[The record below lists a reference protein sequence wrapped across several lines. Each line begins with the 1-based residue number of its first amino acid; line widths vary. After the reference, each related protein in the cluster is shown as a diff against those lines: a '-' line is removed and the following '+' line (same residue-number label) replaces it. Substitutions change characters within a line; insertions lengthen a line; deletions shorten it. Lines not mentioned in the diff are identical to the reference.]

1 MAPEWFSDTIN
12 RHQWMWNL
20 NARFVARAAKR
31 MTDTDAFI
39 LLNEAVNL
47 EIAETAAKRDAIRKA
62 RNSTKP
68 TVPADQVLALLDAD
82 LARIQAAIDTLPTP
96 RPTD

>member
-1 MAPEWFSDTIN
+1 
-12 RHQWMWNL
+12 MWNL
-20 NARFVARAAKR
+20 NARFVSQAAKR
-31 MTDTDAFI
+31 MTDD
-39 LLNEAVNL
+39 ER
-47 EIAETAAKRDAIRKA
+47 AAKRDAIRKA

>member
-1 MAPEWFSDTIN
+1 MT
-12 RHQWMWNL
+12 
-20 NARFVARAAKR
+20 
-31 MTDTDAFI
+31 MTDLSD
-39 LLNEAVNL
+39 ER
-47 EIAETAAKRDAIRKA
+47 AAKRDAIRKA

-82 LARIQAAIDTLPTP
+82 LARIQAAIDALLTP